1 MINKDNLFSGDE
13 SHTIGWNYELLV
25 FVPEDQSKRTFI
37 AKCVY
42 LKNNKMLIEKKSGD
56 IALISIN
63 NYKDINLLY
72 PKNCEVMEKAEV
84 V

>member
-25 FVPEDQSKRTFI
+25 FTPEDQSKRTFI

-56 IALISIN
+56 VALISIN
-63 NYKDINLLY
+63 NYKDINLLK
-72 PKNCEVMEKAEV
+72 PKEVVEKAEV